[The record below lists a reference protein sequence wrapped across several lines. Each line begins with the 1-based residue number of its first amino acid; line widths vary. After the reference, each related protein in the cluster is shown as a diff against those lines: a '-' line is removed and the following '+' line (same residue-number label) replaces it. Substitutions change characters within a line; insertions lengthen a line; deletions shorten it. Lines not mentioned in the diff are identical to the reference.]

1 VNDLAAL
8 GRLLGDDAR
17 LRILRLLGRERLN
30 VTELT
35 SILGLA
41 QSGVSRHLGLLR
53 DAGLVEERRDAGFAY
68 YQAVRDGENADIWPW
83 LDARLIAH
91 ANAIT
96 RADDA
101 RLLEVLRVRKE
112 QFAHPCAEN
121 RELMPGRSWAAWA
134 RALGHL
140 LPSVRVGDFACGEG
154 YLTVEAARWAREV
167 VAVDAS
173 ATALKAARQLAR
185 KHDIHNVVWKRG
197 VLEALPLG
205 DATIDVALLAQA
217 LHHAADPARALREAH
232 RVLVPGGSL
241 LVLDLRSH
249 DQAWTRDK
257 LGDHWLGFDDED
269 LRRLIAD
276 AGFRDARVDVGAHHR
291 GDPFTVLVASGRRP
305 SVPTNSNTRARVRA
319 GRQA

>member
-1 VNDLAAL
+1 MNDLAAL

-53 DAGLVEERRDAGFAY
+53 DAALVEERRDAGFAY
-68 YQAVRDGENADIWPW
+68 YQAVRIGDNADIWSW

-91 ANAIT
+91 ANATT

-112 QFAHPCAEN
+112 QFAQPCAEN

-134 RALGHL
+134 RVLGHL
-140 LPSVRVGDFACGEG
+140 LPAVRVGDFACGEG

-167 VAVDAS
+167 IAVDAS
-173 ATALKAARQLAR
+173 ATAIKAAKLLAK
-185 KHDIHNVVWKRG
+185 KHDVHNVVWKRG
-197 VLEALPLG
+197 VLEALPLDDG
-205 DATIDVALLAQA
+205 SIDIALLAQA
-217 LHHAADPARALREAH
+217 LHHAADPAQALREAH
-232 RVLVPGGSL
+232 RVLAPGGTL

-249 DQAWTRDK
+249 DQTWTRDR
-257 LGDHWLGFDDED
+257 LGDHWLGFDDEE
-269 LRRLIAD
+269 LRRLITG
-276 AGFRDARVDVGAHHR
+276 AGFTDARVEVGAHHR
-291 GDPFTVLVASGRRP
+291 GDPFTVLVASGRTPRTHTP
-305 SVPTNSNTRARVRA
+305 SNGRAPGRA
-319 GRQA
+319 GRHA